1 MKFSHLLLLAAGV
14 PLFASAQVRQPM
26 PAAADPTVTVTPLQY
41 QSVIAHYLPL
51 KEAPQ
56 SPDKSWVGANRAVLA
71 DDVAAAPSGEEP
83 AAGISQTAP
92 APQPMHGK
100 HEHKGTHQ

>member
-14 PLFASAQVRQPM
+14 PLHAFAQARQPM
-26 PAAADPTVTVTPLQY
+26 PAAADATVPVAPMQY
-41 QSVIAHYLPL
+41 ESVFAHYLPL

-56 SPDKSWVGANRAVLA
+56 SPDKSWLGANRALVGDEA
-71 DDVAAAPSGEEP
+71 TAATSGEELR
-83 AAGISQTAP
+83 AGVSQKAP
-92 APQPMHGK
+92 AHGK